1 MTPIEPSGHEHAS
14 RQAVRMAGIDIG
26 VHRSDQHA
34 RLGKLTRQGSAELR
48 WALYEAAQSACRPAS
63 PTTPTIS
70 RSKPADSPTPAR
82 R

>member
-1 MTPIEPSGHEHAS
+1 MRKVTRRQTGCKALMTLYGMGELSS
-14 RQAVRMAGIDIG
+14 
-26 VHRSDQHA
+26 

-70 RSKPADSPTPAR
+70 RSKPTDSPTPAR

>member
-1 MTPIEPSGHEHAS
+1 MLKVTRRQTGCKALMTLYGMGELSS
-14 RQAVRMAGIDIG
+14 
-26 VHRSDQHA
+26 

-48 WALYEAAQSACRPAS
+48 WALYEAAQSARRPAS
-63 PTTPTIS
+63 STTPTIS